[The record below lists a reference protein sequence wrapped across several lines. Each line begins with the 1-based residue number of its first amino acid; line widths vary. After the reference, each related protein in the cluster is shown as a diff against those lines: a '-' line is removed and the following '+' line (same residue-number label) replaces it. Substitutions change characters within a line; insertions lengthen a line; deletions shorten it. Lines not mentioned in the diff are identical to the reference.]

1 MRVQLSPRD
10 VATWRLVWR
19 AVLTGLVAGLLV
31 VAYRSLLGA
40 GVEVARRAYGALP
53 HHPALLAGWL
63 AAVVAA
69 GLVVAVGL
77 RRVPTA
83 TGSGIPQVKGMVLY
97 GLRVPAAGVLVV
109 RFVAGALGSLA
120 GLSLGREGPSIQ
132 IGAAAAQGVTAT
144 VGGSRL
150 ERDHLV
156 TAGAAAGLSA
166 AFSAPL
172 SGTVF
177 ALEELH
183 RSFAPAV
190 LLTAASAALTA
201 DVVSSVVFG
210 LRPVLDFGSVPIL
223 PVHQYV
229 WVVLLGPVAGAVGVL
244 TNRALLGAQTAYG
257 RVPARWRPVLAMGIA
272 LPFGLALP
280 QVLGGGENLVRFAET
295 VGGGL
300 GVVLLLL
307 VGKLVLTSTSFGSGI
322 PGGIFMPI
330 LAVGALTG
338 AAFALVAR
346 HAGLPHEYVATLA
359 LCAMAGVLAA
369 SVQAPITSVLLVV
382 EMTGRVVHTLP
393 VAGCVLIALLT
404 ADLLRGRPIYDVLL
418 HRFLAAGPAAQPYDD
433 DATVELPVELGSP
446 AAGHRISELGLP
458 AGTRVVRLRRS
469 MQDYAPTARSILLP
483 GDYVQLVVQLD
494 PNAEAPDPRH
504 RERVR
509 ELFRH
514 ETGAREARP

>member
-1 MRVQLSPRD
+1 MRPQLSPRD

-31 VAYRSLLGA
+31 VAYRALLGA
-40 GVEVARRAYGALP
+40 GVDVARHVYAGVGR
-53 HHPALLAGWL
+53 HPVLIVVWL
-63 AAVVAA
+63 VAAVAV
-69 GLVVAVGL
+69 GLVVAEAL
-77 RRVPTA
+77 RRVPSA

-97 GLRVPAAGVLVV
+97 GLRVPAAGVVV
-109 RFVAGALGSLA
+109 ARFVAGALGSLA

-132 IGAAAAQGVTAT
+132 LGASAAQGVTAA

-183 RSFAPAV
+183 RTFSPVV
-190 LLTAASAALTA
+190 LLTAASAALTS
-201 DVVSSVVFG
+201 DVVASVVFG
-210 LRPVLDFGSVPIL
+210 LQPVLDFGAVPVL
-223 PVHQYV
+223 PVHQYG
-229 WVVLLGPVAGAVGVL
+229 WVVLLGPVAGATGVL
-244 TNRALLGAQTAYG
+244 TNRSLLGAQTAYQ
-257 RVPARWRPVLAMGIA
+257 RLPARWRPVLATVLA

-280 QVLGGGENLVRFAET
+280 QVLGGGEELVRFAET
-295 VGGGL
+295 VSGGIGL
-300 GVVLLLL
+300 MLVLL
-307 VGKLVLTSTSFGSGI
+307 VGKLVFTSTSFGSGT

-338 AAFALVAR
+338 SAFALAAGYV
-346 HAGLPHEYVATLA
+346 GLPREYVPTLT

-369 SVQAPITSVLLVV
+369 SVQAPITSILLVA
-382 EMTGRVVHTLP
+382 EMSGRVVHTLP
-393 VAGCVLIALLT
+393 VAGCVLLALLT

-433 DATVELPVELGSP
+433 DATLELPVELGSA
-446 AAGHRISELGLP
+446 AAGRRISELGLP
-458 AGTRVVRLRRS
+458 AGARVVRLRRS
-469 MQDYAPTARSILLP
+469 LHDHVPTARSILLP

-494 PNAEAPDPRH
+494 PSTEAPDPLSRA
-504 RERVR
+504 RVR

-514 ETGAREARP
+514 EPGDRFDDR